1 MRKIKF
7 IMMFGALVLFVIL
20 YLASHRGQHVAHVTR
35 DAQRGYEI
43 RLDTSELSFGG
54 PCNFPTMPHRIQGAD
69 WIYTRTTNGVVR
81 ADQLSLSHGKD
92 PFYRWT
98 QEALRGTITFTG
110 GQMKVEFQVP
120 NFDQQGT
127 LVRYERYQHNG
138 DSRLASQ

>member
-1 MRKIKF
+1 
-7 IMMFGALVLFVIL
+7 
-20 YLASHRGQHVAHVTR
+20 
-35 DAQRGYEI
+35 
-43 RLDTSELSFGG
+43 
-54 PCNFPTMPHRIQGAD
+54 
-69 WIYTRTTNGVVR
+69 
-81 ADQLSLSHGKD
+81 LSHGKD